1 MVEGRGRGR
10 AAERWGKLQKSY
22 FQFENYFRNGNGKD
36 KIKTERQ
43 KNTQIY
49 NIFTTFSV
57 LPTSYFSCFFLF
69 AFSHIFHLSHAVLKN
84 LIKLFSFHFGC
95 ELTFLFI
102 IALAHVAVLIHCTAN
117 GDGRRCEVIA
127 GVGEGGGWC
136 LVIRSATQVLQRATS
151 DGLYNPLFRQMFVLR
166 EKSQFVMIQMLMFR
180 WQNVLARARGCVNFI
195 NLRDFCSV
203 NNDSLASPFPTINP
217 IPAST
222 ELKWGTCVCM
232 RAWWLISI
240 SRKYENI
247 A

>member
-1 MVEGRGRGR
+1 MVGGRGRGR

-49 NIFTTFSV
+49 NIFTPFSV

-127 GVGEGGGWC
+127 GVGEGGGDVLLYAAQRKC
-136 LVIRSATQVLQRATS
+136 YRGPLQMACPIHFSDRCSFYERNRDANVDVPLTKCIGACTRMCKFHQFKRLLQRQQRLPRFAFPHNQP
-151 DGLYNPLFRQMFVLR
+151 DPCINWIEMG
-166 EKSQFVMIQMLMFR
+166 
-180 WQNVLARARGCVNFI
+180 NVRVYAGVVINFDI
-195 NLRDFCSV
+195 
-203 NNDSLASPFPTINP
+203 T
-217 IPAST
+217 
-222 ELKWGTCVCM
+222 
-232 RAWWLISI
+232 
-240 SRKYENI
+240 
-247 A
+247 